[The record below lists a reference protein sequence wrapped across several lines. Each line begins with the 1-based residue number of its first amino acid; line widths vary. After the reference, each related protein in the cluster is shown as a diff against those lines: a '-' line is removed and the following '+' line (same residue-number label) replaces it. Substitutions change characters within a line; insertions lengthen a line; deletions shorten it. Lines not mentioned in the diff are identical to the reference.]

1 MTSRVRCRVPSNN
14 QRQTSKLEDLRHYRQ
29 KEAAKIGSGH
39 HRTLRMSNIFVREL
53 ITLRV
58 GGGGD
63 GVTIYEYRTS
73 LFNKD
78 EL

>member
-1 MTSRVRCRVPSNN
+1 MTSRVRCRVPSNS
-14 QRQTSKLEDLRHYRQ
+14 QHQTSKLEDLRHYRQ

-39 HRTLRMSNIFVREL
+39 NRTLRMSNIFVREL

-58 GGGGD
+58 GGGD